1 MSASPAPLGDSDTDS
16 ARFICGDGVSTTRGN
31 VERPAGDSVM
41 PASGGECALALHG
54 TPIESSAMPARGRA
68 PQQLSALATLLFTSS
83 DILKSKAWQGG
94 RAAKDCITGDD
105 IITGQR
111 DDEWNMQT
119 RALLQLPTQN

>member
-1 MSASPAPLGDSDTDS
+1 MT
-16 ARFICGDGVSTTRGN
+16 
-31 VERPAGDSVM
+31 
-41 PASGGECALALHG
+41 LHG
-54 TPIESSAMPARGRA
+54 KLIESLPISDRGWA
-68 PQQLSALATLLFTSS
+68 PHGLFTLATLLFTSS

-94 RAAKDCITGDD
+94 RAAKGCITGDD